1 MQAKAR
7 LLISVLFATVIFAEN
22 LKVEQDDMLE
32 SDLDSTNP
40 GFCELELKNMREA
53 VKSLVSELALLRAA
67 LVVESSS
74 KSEISRVWRLIRNQQ
89 ALIEKEFANVN
100 TQFSG
105 KVRKQSS
112 VETIITQNSSSMAEL
127 FFGGEPY
134 FVQCASEEDPL
145 HRPFIEADLY

>member
-112 VETIITQNSSSMAEL
+112 VETIITQNPRPIILTAENL
-127 FFGGEPY
+127 PY
-134 FVQCASEEDPL
+134 CHTDEASLMKNQCSDC
-145 HRPFIEADLY
+145 FIKS